1 MPGQD
6 KKTKGTAANA
16 VRVSKWYKADDGKL
30 VRRNP
35 AKQPKAPTLRKN
47 ITPGQVLILLVG
59 RFKGKRVVFLRQ
71 LKSGLLL
78 VTGPYKINGVP
89 LRRVNQSTVIPTST
103 KVELGGAK
111 LDQLND
117 DLFKRIAAKR
127 TKKSEDAFFQNKEQE
142 VIDSIV

>member
-1 MPGQD
+1 MPGQE
-6 KKTKGTAANA
+6 KKTKGTATNA
-16 VRVSKWYKADDGKL
+16 VRISKWYKADDEKQS
-30 VRRNP
+30 RKNP
-35 AKQPKAPTLRKN
+35 AKQPKPATLRKN
-47 ITPGQVLILLVG
+47 ITPGQILILLVG

-111 LDQLND
+111 LDQLTD
-117 DLFKRIAAKR
+117 DFFKRIAAKR
-127 TKKSEDAFFQNKEQE
+127 TKRSEDTFFQNKEQE
-142 VIDSIV
+142 VIS